1 MAGTLEAE
9 GAVPSTDAKL
19 SAAETAVAETTDA
32 PAPTPDAKVNAAP
45 APTTDAKPSAA
56 PAAVDQPSPPKKRKA
71 AEDHPPDDQS
81 DTADGE
87 ELVQKSQEMLEAHNP
102 RAAVKLLCRAYP
114 ALRTDLY
121 HAQRCVAVLQA
132 VTELSDN
139 DDNRNAGFHAYHK
152 SKTAEQEKEV
162 KRIQRN
168 IKLVEELL
176 CLLDGAGYK
185 DDGNLVEG
193 FKKRRT
199 ELQV

>member
-1 MAGTLEAE
+1 MIHEVPTLK
-9 GAVPSTDAKL
+9 GVRPSSPFVFLFFCVLFQNHKQIVR
-19 SAAETAVAETTDA
+19 ET
-32 PAPTPDAKVNAAP
+32 
-45 APTTDAKPSAA
+45 
-56 PAAVDQPSPPKKRKA
+56 
-71 AEDHPPDDQS
+71 H
-81 DTADGE
+81 
-87 ELVQKSQEMLEAHNP
+87 
-102 RAAVKLLCRAYP
+102 
-114 ALRTDLY
+114 
-121 HAQRCVAVLQA
+121 
-132 VTELSDN
+132 DN

>member
-1 MAGTLEAE
+1 M
-9 GAVPSTDAKL
+9 
-19 SAAETAVAETTDA
+19 
-32 PAPTPDAKVNAAP
+32 
-45 APTTDAKPSAA
+45 
-56 PAAVDQPSPPKKRKA
+56 QKA
-71 AEDHPPDDQS
+71 
-81 DTADGE
+81 
-87 ELVQKSQEMLEAHNP
+87 QEMLEAHNL

-121 HAQRCVAVLQA
+121 HAQRCAAVFQA

-152 SKTAEQEKEV
+152 SQTVEQEKEV

-168 IKLVEELL
+168 IKLVEEML

-199 ELQV
+199 QLQV

>member
-1 MAGTLEAE
+1 
-9 GAVPSTDAKL
+9 
-19 SAAETAVAETTDA
+19 
-32 PAPTPDAKVNAAP
+32 
-45 APTTDAKPSAA
+45 
-56 PAAVDQPSPPKKRKA
+56 
-71 AEDHPPDDQS
+71 
-81 DTADGE
+81 
-87 ELVQKSQEMLEAHNP
+87 MLEAHNL
-102 RAAVKLLCRAYP
+102 RAAVKLLCQAYP
-114 ALRTDLY
+114 ALCTDLH
-121 HAQRCVAVLQA
+121 HAQRCAAVLQA

-152 SKTAEQEKEV
+152 SKTAEQEKAEEEKEV

-199 ELQV
+199 ALQV